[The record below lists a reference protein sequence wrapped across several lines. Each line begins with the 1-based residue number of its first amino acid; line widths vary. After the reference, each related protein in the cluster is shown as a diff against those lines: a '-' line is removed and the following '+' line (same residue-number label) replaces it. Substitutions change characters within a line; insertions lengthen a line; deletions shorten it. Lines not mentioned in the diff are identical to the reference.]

1 MIYGVLVFYFYIVN
15 DLIILYKYFF
25 NVCFFYNF
33 QIDFINR
40 IKIIVLLVLLV
51 GDDNIDYVINF
62 MVQYSNDGVFWID
75 FIDNIINVKVI

>member
-15 DLIILYKYFF
+15 ELIILYKYFF
-25 NVCFFYNF
+25 IVCFFYNF